1 MVDFLLHLLQGF
13 PPVLVVAIMTIVPVV
28 EMQAAFPVALGV
40 YKLPVSVAYP
50 VIVLANMVPSLV
62 VLFGWDAIIRLLEK
76 HFPKFHAFMVRYHDR
91 LHTRWE
97 DKIDRYGPIAVF
109 LFVAVPGP
117 FSGVW
122 SGSMIAWI
130 FGIHKKPAL
139 ISIFLGVLVAAAF
152 VAGITTGALR
162 IL

>member
-1 MVDFLLHLLQGF
+1 MAEFLLHLLKDL
-13 PPVLVVAIMTIVPVV
+13 PAPLVVAIMAMVPVV

-40 YKLPVSVAYP
+40 YKFPMSVAYP
-50 VIVLANMVPSLV
+50 LIVLSNMVPAVV
-62 VLFGWDAIIRLLEK
+62 VLFGWDKIIRLLEQ

-109 LFVAVPGP
+109 LFVAIPGP

-130 FGIHKKPAL
+130 FSIHKKPAFL
-139 ISIFLGVLVAAAF
+139 SIFLGVLVAAAI
-152 VAGITTGALR
+152 VASITTGALR
-162 IL
+162 IF